1 MNIQYVRLS
10 DDVCETLNRLAH
22 EQRRTVSDVVNEML
36 RNRLKEIPAGT
47 PGEIPA
53 GAPGESATAG

>member
-10 DDVCETLNRLAH
+10 DDVCEILNRMAQ

-36 RNRLKEIPAGT
+36 RKQLKEIPAGS
-47 PGEIPA
+47 PGGGAAA
-53 GAPGESATAG
+53 G